1 MTTSCLATLNRIKK
15 IRVQVPGAVETRYQ
29 TQKIQSAQGWKG
41 GIKQK
46 EIVTLHSRK
55 SKKNK
60 RIRSQVP
67 RDESQVSVG
76 GLLAL
81 GYGRKQRMRKKR

>member
-1 MTTSCLATLNRIKK
+1 MTTRCLTTLSRIKNT
-15 IRVQVPGAVETRYQ
+15 RVQVLGAVEIGYQ
-29 TQKIQSAQGWKG
+29 TQKRQSAQGWKG
-41 GIKQK
+41 GIKK
-46 EIVTLHSRK
+46 KARDALRSRE

-67 RDESQVSVG
+67 QDESQVSVG

-81 GYGRKQRMRKKR
+81 GYGRK

>member
-1 MTTSCLATLNRIKK
+1 MTTSCLTALSRIKK
-15 IRVQVPGAVETRYQ
+15 TRVQVPGAVETGYQ
-29 TQKIQSAQGWKG
+29 TQKRQSAQGWKG

-46 EIVTLHSRK
+46 ARAALRSRK

-81 GYGRKQRMRKKR
+81 GYGRK